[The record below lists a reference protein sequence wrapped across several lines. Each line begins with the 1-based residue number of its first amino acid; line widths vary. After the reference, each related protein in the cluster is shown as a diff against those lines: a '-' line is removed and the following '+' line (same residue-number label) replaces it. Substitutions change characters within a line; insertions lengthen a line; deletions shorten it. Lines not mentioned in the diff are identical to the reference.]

1 LVIVAPA
8 FRDNNNIM
16 MINEEIEEQKEDPPI
31 NRITCPICNK
41 SNTAITDPESGE
53 IICSNCGVVISERI
67 EDDIHKEKSR
77 AYTLEE
83 ADKKARTGAPASL
96 ARHDRGLYTI
106 IGRDNKDASGQV
118 LNPTMRS
125 TIERLRAWDSRIQ
138 IHSPKDRNLNRAF
151 QQLDRLKEKL
161 GLSDAIIEKAAYI
174 YRKVQE
180 RKLIRGRTIDGM
192 LAASVYIACRE
203 MGTPRTVKDIAT
215 VSNVKYKN
223 IARNYRILVFEL
235 GIKIP
240 AVDPMK
246 CIAKVANTLT
256 LSEKTKHQALNI
268 MGKVLKKEI
277 TAGKDPMGLAATVI
291 YVSGLK
297 TGEKIHQ
304 TTIAAASGVTEVTI
318 RNRFKDLTRNLE
330 LN

>member
-1 LVIVAPA
+1 M
-8 FRDNNNIM
+8 IM
-16 MINEEIEEQKEDPPI
+16 NEEIGEQEEDQPI
-31 NRITCPICNK
+31 SRTTCSICNK
-41 SNTAITDPESGE
+41 DNTAITDPESGE

-67 EDDIHKEKSR
+67 EDDDIHKEKSR

-118 LNPTMRS
+118 LNPAMRS
-125 TIERLRAWDSRIQ
+125 TIERLRTWDSRLQ
-138 IHSPKDRNLNRAF
+138 IHSPTDRNLSRAF
-151 QQLDRLKEKL
+151 QQLDKLKEKL

-174 YRKVQE
+174 YRKVQG
-180 RKLIRGRTIDGM
+180 RRLIRGRTIDGM
-192 LAASVYIACRE
+192 LAAAVYIACRE
-203 MGTPRTVKDIAT
+203 MGAPRTLKDIAEG
-215 VSNVKYKN
+215 SNIKYKN
-223 IARNYRILVFEL
+223 IARNCRILVFEL

-246 CIAKVANTLT
+246 CIAKVANKLS

-277 TAGKDPMGLAATVI
+277 TAGKDPMGLAATVL
-291 YVSGLK
+291 YVSGIM
-297 TGEKIHQ
+297 TNEKIHK
-304 TTIAAASGVTEVTI
+304 TRIAAASGVTDVTI